1 MCMYPRM
8 TTLETKQIEL
18 DGKISTMLDKTNEN
32 SQALANITSIISK
45 VLGRLKDHTSIPIEP
60 KFRYQEQRPSPHVM
74 VPTKETNYVMHDNSY
89 WLDTFAVGS
98 GLESAHSL
106 SRGKIIVGGAA
117 GFRLD

>member
-1 MCMYPRM
+1 
-8 TTLETKQIEL
+8 
-18 DGKISTMLDKTNEN
+18 
-32 SQALANITSIISK
+32 
-45 VLGRLKDHTSIPIEP
+45 
-60 KFRYQEQRPSPHVM
+60 M